1 MLFLLKYLR
10 YCCFADKTRQGR
22 YATIISGKLG
32 ILSERLRKKDWIL
45 LEEIGAFSCH
55 LNFRWTAKRHVEKL
69 HQAGYQVW
77 CYTVN
82 NPRQL
87 KHLNNLDAV
96 FSDFPSRFFR

>member
-1 MLFLLKYLR
+1 GFSHDIM
-10 YCCFADKTRQGR
+10 RQLHQHCPG
-22 YATIISGKLG
+22 YKLG
-32 ILSERLRKKDWIL
+32 VLSERLRKKDWIL

-82 NPRQL
+82 NPRKL
-87 KHLNNLDAV
+87 KHLNNLDA
-96 FSDFPSRFFR
+96 